1 MMFFRSLRYD
11 LKNGCA
17 SSFKKYLLVLC
28 MAAAFCFDY
37 YIRYRTFCTLN
48 SVSTPSSLA
57 DYVFYIFAGKEE
69 YKPVIGQSFSFPS
82 IWTLL
87 FVFAMFIT
95 LIYPFKDLNG
105 FGKFVLIN
113 TRSRKTWWYS
123 KCCWIIVTM
132 AIINMII
139 LSAIMIFG
147 LITKASFSGEVSE
160 YCIAISNNKFDYYMY
175 KSFHIGLKLVLP
187 FFIMVAMSMLQ
198 MTISLVVK
206 PNVSFMLT
214 VTPSYQQHFT
224 KHRFY
229 FQTMQCC

>member
-1 MMFFRSLRYD
+1 MLFRSKMMFFRSLRYD

-17 SSFKKYLLVLC
+17 SSFKKYLLVMC

-37 YIRYRTFCTLN
+37 YIRYRNFCTLN

-113 TRSRKTWWYS
+113 TRSRKTWS
-123 KCCWIIVTM
+123 KM
-132 AIINMII
+132 
-139 LSAIMIFG
+139 
-147 LITKASFSGEVSE
+147 
-160 YCIAISNNKFDYYMY
+160 
-175 KSFHIGLKLVLP
+175 
-187 FFIMVAMSMLQ
+187 
-198 MTISLVVK
+198 
-206 PNVSFMLT
+206 
-214 VTPSYQQHFT
+214 
-224 KHRFY
+224 
-229 FQTMQCC
+229 